1 MLTERLLATL
11 GRVHRWRLATLVVG
25 IALEVAVVLGIGSD
39 DSLAGVRGIGG
50 ESAAL
55 LSVVGA
61 VIAGP
66 AVGVGM
72 ALVGWIVFFPLIAD
86 SSAASV
92 LALPEWVGVALL
104 VGLISRALVALE
116 GRRVQTENDIRAAHA
131 LRTPGRNDSRPRGGA
146 RAGADGRRAPPGPA
160 RDQGGD
166 DPPAARPD
174 FRRAGAGRR
183 FKRRMRQKGFEVRH
197 LPLI

>member
-131 LRTPGRNDSRPRGGA
+131 LRTPVATIHGLVAVLEQAPTDDVRRPVLLAIKEETTRLLHARIFAEQGRADDSSGG
-146 RAGADGRRAPPGPA
+146 
-160 RDQGGD
+160 
-166 DPPAARPD
+166 
-174 FRRAGAGRR
+174 
-183 FKRRMRQKGFEVRH
+183 
-197 LPLI
+197 